1 MDKMPPARYW
11 VVTNNLSPWTR
22 EIYDLLQ
29 EVASKRVPGLEQNFQ
44 TQASILGGL
53 LLLIWVLE
61 IIDFLLFQGALNRYG
76 IRPRSLRGLSGI
88 FLAPFLHGS
97 FKHLAANTVPLVTL
111 GWLVMLQDIH
121 YFFVVTAVTV
131 LVSGFG
137 VWLFGASR
145 SVHLGASGLI
155 FGYLG
160 FLLLYGY
167 FERSLWTGMISLF
180 VGLFYGGMIWGI
192 LPSRQGVSW
201 QGHLFGFVGGILAAR
216 LLSQ

>member
-1 MDKMPPARYW
+1 MTDTLPPW
-11 VVTNNLSPWTR
+11 LQ
-22 EIYDLLQ
+22 EIYRF
-29 EVASKRVPGLEQNFQ
+29 SEQLPTVEQSFEA
-44 TQASILGGL
+44 QASILGGIVL
-53 LLLIWVLE
+53 MIWVLE
-61 IIDFLLFQGALNRYG
+61 IIDFLIFQGALNRYG

-97 FKHLAANTVPLVTL
+97 FKHLAANTLPLVTL
-111 GWLVMLQDIH
+111 GWLVMLQDLR
-121 YFFVVTAVTV
+121 YFFVVTVVTV

-137 VWLFGASR
+137 VWLFGATR

-192 LPSRQGVSW
+192 LPSRRGVSW

-216 LLSQ
+216 LLS

>member
-1 MDKMPPARYW
+1 MPSEWSLRL
-11 VVTNNLSPWTR
+11 VTDTLPPWLQ
-22 EIYDLLQ
+22 EIYRF
-29 EVASKRVPGLEQNFQ
+29 SEQLPNVEQSFEA
-44 TQASILGGL
+44 QASILGGL
-53 LLLIWVLE
+53 VLMIWVLE
-61 IIDFLLFQGALNRYG
+61 IIDFLIFQGALNRYG

-97 FKHLAANTVPLVTL
+97 FKHLAANTLPLVTL
-111 GWLVMLQDIH
+111 GWLVMLQDLR
-121 YFFVVTAVTV
+121 YFFVVTVVTV

-137 VWLFGASR
+137 VWLFGATR

-192 LPSRQGVSW
+192 LPSRRGVSW

-216 LLSQ
+216 LLS

>member
-1 MDKMPPARYW
+1 MLGMLSEQNFNGVD
-11 VVTNNLSPWTR
+11 NNLPSWSQLSDR
-22 EIYDLLQ
+22 LL
-29 EVASKRVPGLEQNFQ
+29 ERLPNLEQNFE
-44 TQASILGGL
+44 TQATILGGL

-61 IIDFLLFQGALNRYG
+61 IIDFLIFQGALNRYG
-76 IRPRSLRGLSGI
+76 IRPRSFRGLSGI
-88 FLAPFLHGS
+88 LLAPFLHGS
-97 FKHLAANTVPLVTL
+97 FKHLAANTMPLVTL
-111 GWLVMLQDIH
+111 GWLVMLQDTD
-121 YFFVVTAVTV
+121 YFFVVSAVTV
-131 LVSGFG
+131 LVSGLG
-137 VWLFGASR
+137 VWLFGATR

-180 VGLFYGGMIWGI
+180 VGLFYGGLIWGI
-192 LPSRQGVSW
+192 LPSRRGVSW

>member
-1 MDKMPPARYW
+1 MLSNQNVNGVGD
-11 VVTNNLSPWTR
+11 NLPSWSQVSDR
-22 EIYDLLQ
+22 LL
-29 EVASKRVPGLEQNFQ
+29 EWLPNVDQNFE
-44 TQASILGGL
+44 TQATILGGL

-61 IIDFLLFQGALNRYG
+61 IIDFLIFQGALNRYG

-88 FLAPFLHGS
+88 LLAPFLHGS
-97 FKHLAANTVPLVTL
+97 FKHLAANTMPLVTL
-111 GWLVMLQDIH
+111 GWLVMLQDIR
-121 YFFVVTAVTV
+121 YFFFVTVVTTF
-131 LVSGFG
+131 VSGLG
-137 VWLFGASR
+137 VWLFGATR

-167 FERSLWTGMISLF
+167 FERSLWTGMMSLF
-180 VGLFYGGMIWGI
+180 VGLCYGGLIWGI
-192 LPSRQGVSW
+192 LPSRRGVSW

>member
-1 MDKMPPARYW
+1 
-11 VVTNNLSPWTR
+11 
-22 EIYDLLQ
+22 
-29 EVASKRVPGLEQNFQ
+29 VPGLEQNFQ